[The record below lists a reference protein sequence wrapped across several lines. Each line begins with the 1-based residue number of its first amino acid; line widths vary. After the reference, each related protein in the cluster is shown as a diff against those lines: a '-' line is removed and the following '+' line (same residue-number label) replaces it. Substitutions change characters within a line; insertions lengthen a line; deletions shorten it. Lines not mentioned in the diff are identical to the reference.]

1 MLEGRCT
8 MARLVVSSGFIFLP
22 PAWPADSIQIVW
34 SLFGRAAKM
43 PPPVDRYQQGAA
55 AGRYRSSIGPG
66 SSLSSGSGSMRQSS
80 DYSSSAQGGPTTTD
94 RRPSSGSYHSHPE
107 ALRPYGSSDSP
118 MNGARSSP
126 RTLSHRP
133 NAQATTQS
141 KLSTFGYGPEKSD
154 QKFAPNQESSA
165 SRSEYKANA
174 SSSHSHASPLMINGA
189 PRLQSQSAFG
199 PSKFGYLKK
208 KQAPSQPQQ
217 GSLPNGPGDLRNG
230 TLPASKAPFRAS
242 ANMAHPSHYQQSP
255 LQFSVTPD
263 RPPQVTPRSQLQVVI
278 STQSSASFYKNSPLP
293 SYSAPARLPRS
304 SSLTNSR
311 ESSETPKKR
320 GRPALHKT
328 PVEKTPKKR
337 GRPFA
342 SGGVAI
348 QIAKKQAEKAA
359 RKAEREAR
367 RLEAKNKGKPR
378 KLGQQP
384 NIEQPEPI
392 FHPFICEWDDCA
404 RELQN
409 LETLRLHVHIV
420 HKKRV
425 DGKVQC
431 LWAKC
436 GRKKKVVAVVTKE
449 HDDDAVDEEIE
460 AMAITKNEIAKEKH
474 TAERSKSTCPAFARR
489 QDWLDHLEEE
499 HFIPFSWHMGDGP
512 KATDLSAKPKGVVDP
527 LWLND
532 SKGNQVTPSVAG
544 QPLEEGR
551 PGKNNAKRFRKMRGV
566 EMWAIKQP
574 KELKGMAM
582 APPIPPSSEDD
593 DDTGVEGEGEEDT
606 GMDEV
611 DMLQGAENGREIPD
625 SDDSENS
632 EQGVVMDMGG
642 DMQMG

>member
-1 MLEGRCT
+1 
-8 MARLVVSSGFIFLP
+8 
-22 PAWPADSIQIVW
+22 
-34 SLFGRAAKM
+34 M
-43 PPPVDRYQQGAA
+43 PPPVNQYQQGAD
-55 AGRYRSSIGPG
+55 AGRYRSPIEPG

-94 RRPSSGSYHSHPE
+94 HRPSSGSYHSHPE
-107 ALRPYGSSDSP
+107 APRPYGSSDSL
-118 MNGARSSP
+118 MTGARSSP

-133 NAQATTQS
+133 NAPATTQS
-141 KLSTFGYGPEKSD
+141 KLSTFGYGPERSD
-154 QKFAPNQESSA
+154 QKFAPNQECSS
-165 SRSEYKANA
+165 SRSDHNPNA
-174 SSSHSHASPLMINGA
+174 SSSQSHASPLMTNGA

-199 PSKFGYLKK
+199 PSRFGYLKK

-217 GSLPNGPGDLRNG
+217 GSLSNSPGDLRNG

-242 ANMAHPSHYQQSP
+242 ANVAHPFHYQQSP

-278 STQSSASFYKNSPLP
+278 GTQSSASFYKNSPLP

-304 SSLTNSR
+304 SPLANAR
-311 ESSETPKKR
+311 ESSQTPKKR

-342 SGGVAI
+342 SGEAAI

-367 RLEAKNKGKPR
+367 RVEAKNKGQPW

-392 FHPFICEWDDCA
+392 FYPFICEWDGCA

-420 HKKRV
+420 HEKRV
-425 DGKVQC
+425 DGKLQC

-449 HDDDAVDEEIE
+449 HDDDDAVDEEIA
-460 AMAITKNEIAKEKH
+460 AMAITENEIANETHIAEKS
-474 TAERSKSTCPAFARR
+474 RSTCPAFARK

-544 QPLEEGR
+544 QSLEEGR

-566 EMWAIKQP
+566 EVWAIKQP

-593 DDTGVEGEGEEDT
+593 DDTGVEAEGEDT
-606 GMDEV
+606 GMDDV
-611 DMLQGAENGREIPD
+611 DLLRVAENRREIADSDD
-625 SDDSENS
+625 SDDSEK
-632 EQGVVMDMGG
+632 GVAVDMDG
-642 DMQMG
+642 DVQMG